1 MLEATALAEDEH
13 FWFIGLR
20 RNAKQVLDRALR
32 GRRAGLI
39 VDCGAGTGRN
49 LDWLAAYGS
58 PVGVELTPAGLARGR
73 ARERPMVRGT
83 VTALPIADARAGLAT
98 SFDVLYCLEDADE
111 RRALGEMWRVLEPG
125 GLALFNVAAL
135 DVLRGAHSI
144 LTREVRRYTPAGLR
158 ERLDAAGFVTERMTF
173 TNMATFPPTLAIRVF
188 DRLTGRAA
196 HASEADLRVPH
207 PVVNRVFDLALR
219 AEAAAMR
226 VVDLPVGT
234 SLMCLARKP
243 GARVAD
249 SG

>member
-73 ARERPMVRGT
+73 ARGRPMVRGT
-83 VTALPIADARAGLAT
+83 VTALPVADARAGLAT

-111 RRALGEMWRVLEPG
+111 RRALAEMWRVLEPG

-135 DVLRGAHSI
+135 DV
-144 LTREVRRYTPAGLR
+144 LR

-196 HASEADLRVPH
+196 HASKADLRVPH
-207 PVVNRVFDLALR
+207 PIVNRVFDLALR

-243 GARVAD
+243 GARVAV
-249 SG
+249 GLET